1 MARYRFAVTLL
12 SYLVVGLLLSACG
25 PATPTSSSAVLA
37 STPSIFP
44 TQEETPAPDFTLI
57 DQDSQLVA
65 LLNIPDLEEYLEFNS
80 IPEAEA
86 YLNRLVETATKE
98 GWRINARWEDEAKVF
113 LLDKGP
119 TQHLALLSG
128 EDVSRGGNKGAVIVA
143 RGEDRN
149 GLVMDAWE
157 LLGIH

>member
-1 MARYRFAVTLL
+1 MFDQDGH
-12 SYLVVGLLLSACG
+12 LV
-25 PATPTSSSAVLA
+25 AVLN
-37 STPSIFP
+37 TP
-44 TQEETPAPDFTLI
+44 ELK
-57 DQDSQLVA
+57 
-65 LLNIPDLEEYLEFNS
+65 EYLEFNS

-86 YLNRLVETATKE
+86 YLNRLVETAIKE

-119 TQHLALLSG
+119 AQHLALLSG

-149 GLVMDAWE
+149 GLVMDAWD

>member
-1 MARYRFAVTLL
+1 MAGYRFAVTLL
-12 SYLVVGLLLSACG
+12 NYLVVGLLLSACG
-25 PATPTSSSAVLA
+25 PATSTSSSAA
-37 STPSIFP
+37 PTSTPVILP
-44 TQEETPAPDFTLI
+44 TQEEPPAPDSTFF
-57 DQDSQLVA
+57 DQDGHLVA
-65 LLNIPDLEEYLEFNS
+65 LLNTPDLKEYLEFNS

-86 YLNRLVETATKE
+86 YLNRLVETAIKE

-113 LLDKGP
+113 LFDKGP
-119 TQHLALLSG
+119 AQHLALLSG

-149 GLVMDAWE
+149 GLVMDAWD